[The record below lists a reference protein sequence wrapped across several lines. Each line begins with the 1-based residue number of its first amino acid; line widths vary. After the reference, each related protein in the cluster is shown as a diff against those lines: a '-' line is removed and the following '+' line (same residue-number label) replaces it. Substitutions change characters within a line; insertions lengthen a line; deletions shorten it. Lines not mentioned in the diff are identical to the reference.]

1 MDGQEIKL
9 FRGNA
14 TYCTRVKIKNDV
26 CVPAKSELLLEGE
39 IKNEIGESFGLVEP
53 FPIIK
58 SRGLLIAEP
67 LVNPKN
73 GKVCM
78 SVINTN
84 RKDAILDR
92 DMLVASL
99 STVDCIKEKSNFL
112 TNSDISSS
120 VLLEHLQELD
130 KRSSENLSHSQANKL
145 EQVLMEFQDI
155 FMSQDSIL
163 G

>member
-9 FRGNA
+9 FRENA
-14 TYCTRVKIKNDV
+14 TYCTIVKIKNDI
-26 CVPAKSELLLEGE
+26 CVPTKSELLLELE

-53 FPIIK
+53 FPITK
-58 SRGLLIAEP
+58 SRDLLIAES

-73 GKVCM
+73 GNVCM

-84 RKDAILDR
+84 RKDAILNR

-112 TNSDISSS
+112 TNSDISSF
-120 VLLEHLQELD
+120 
-130 KRSSENLSHSQANKL
+130 SST
-145 EQVLMEFQDI
+145 
-155 FMSQDSIL
+155 
-163 G
+163 